1 MVALNSKFDILRG
14 WPNSSAVAEDFSI
27 PAKNSTFKQGLWV
40 SIKAGNTAGTAA
52 VDALATSA
60 AGVRPFLIIEGV
72 DDYSSQFA
80 NRVTAL
86 MGGGYVVRIPESAV
100 DSAGASYRCYAN
112 GKTAASFTLGQWA
125 KATSGLLE
133 DVAGQD
139 GFTEVGQVV
148 GVDAINGTIDLLVI

>member
-1 MVALNSKFDILRG
+1 MVALNSQFDILRG

-27 PAKNSTFKQGLWV
+27 PAKNDTFKQGLWV
-40 SIKAGNTAGTAA
+40 SVKAGDSAGSVA

-86 MGGGYVVRIPESAV
+86 MGGGYVVRIPETAV
-100 DSAGASYRCYAN
+100 DSSGASYRCFVA
-112 GKTAASFTLGQWA
+112 GHSASDFTVGQWA
-125 KATSGLLE
+125 KVTGGLLE
-133 DVAGQD
+133 DVAAQD

-148 GVDAINGTIDLLVI
+148 AVDINANTIDLLVI